1 MPDNPDAMKQYNA
14 LQNSVRDTLE
24 RYLADLGDTQPND
37 VYDMVIHCV
46 ERPILQIVMQHVG
59 DNQSKAADMLGM
71 TRNTL
76 RKKLLS
82 HKLLSEK

>member
-1 MPDNPDAMKQYNA
+1 MKQYNT

-24 RYLADLGDTQPND
+24 RYLADLGDTQPHGM
-37 VYDMVIHCV
+37 YDMVIECV
-46 ERPILQIVMQHVG
+46 ERPILQIAMLHAR
-59 DNQSKAADMLGM
+59 DNQSKAAEMLGM

-82 HKLLSEK
+82 HKLISEK

>member
-1 MPDNPDAMKQYNA
+1 MKQYNA
-14 LQNSVRDTLE
+14 LQHSVRDTLE
-24 RYLADLGDTQPND
+24 RYLADLGDTHPSD
-37 VYDMVIHCV
+37 MYDMVIQCV
-46 ERPILQIVMQHVG
+46 ERPILQIAMQHAG

>member
-1 MPDNPDAMKQYNA
+1 MKQYNA

-24 RYLADLGDTQPND
+24 RYLADLGDTQPNGM
-37 VYDMVIHCV
+37 YDMVIECV
-46 ERPILQIVMQHVG
+46 ERPILQIAMLHAR
-59 DNQSKAADMLGM
+59 DNQSKAAEMLGM

>member
-1 MPDNPDAMKQYNA
+1 MKQYNA
-14 LQNSVRDTLE
+14 LQNSVRETLE
-24 RYLADLGDTQPND
+24 RYLTDLGDTQPNGM
-37 VYDMVIHCV
+37 YDMVIYCV
-46 ERPILQIVMQHVG
+46 ERPVLQIAMQRAG

>member
-1 MPDNPDAMKQYNA
+1 MKQYNA

-24 RYLADLGDTQPND
+24 RYLADLGDTQPD
-37 VYDMVIHCV
+37 GMYDMVIECV
-46 ERPILQIVMQHVG
+46 ERPILQVVMLHAR
-59 DNQSKAADMLGM
+59 DNQSKAAEMLGM

-82 HKLLSEK
+82 HKLISEK

>member
-1 MPDNPDAMKQYNA
+1 MKQYNA
-14 LQNSVRDTLE
+14 LQSSVRETLE
-24 RYLADLGDTQPND
+24 RYLNDLGDTQPTGM
-37 VYDMVIHCV
+37 YDMVIHCV
-46 ERPILQIVMQHVG
+46 ERPILQIAMQHAG
-59 DNQSKAADMLGM
+59 DNQSKAAEMLGM

>member
-1 MPDNPDAMKQYNA
+1 MKQYNA

-24 RYLADLGDTQPND
+24 RYLADLGDTQPD
-37 VYDMVIHCV
+37 GMYDMVIECV
-46 ERPILQIVMQHVG
+46 ERPILQVAMLHAR
-59 DNQSKAADMLGM
+59 DNQSKAAEMLGM

-82 HKLLSEK
+82 HKLISEK

>member
-1 MPDNPDAMKQYNA
+1 MKQYNA

-24 RYLADLGDTQPND
+24 RYLTDLGDTQPNSM
-37 VYDMVIHCV
+37 YDMVIQCV
-46 ERPILQIVMQHVG
+46 ERPLLQIAMQHAG
-59 DNQSKAADMLGM
+59 DNQSKAADMLGI

>member
-1 MPDNPDAMKQYNA
+1 MKQYNA

-24 RYLADLGDTQPND
+24 RYLTDLGDTQPNGM
-37 VYDMVIHCV
+37 YDMVIRCV
-46 ERPILQIVMQHVG
+46 ERPVLQIAMQRAG
-59 DNQSKAADMLGM
+59 DNQSKAADMLGL

>member
-1 MPDNPDAMKQYNA
+1 MKQYNA

-24 RYLADLGDTQPND
+24 RYLTDLGDTQPNGM
-37 VYDMVIHCV
+37 YDMVIHCV
-46 ERPILQIVMQHVG
+46 ERPILQIAMQHAG

-76 RKKLLS
+76 RKKLIE
-82 HKLLSEK
+82 HKLLK

>member
-1 MPDNPDAMKQYNA
+1 M
-14 LQNSVRDTLE
+14 
-24 RYLADLGDTQPND
+24 
-37 VYDMVIHCV
+37 YDMVIHCV
-46 ERPILQIVMQHVG
+46 ERPILQIAMQHAKN
-59 DNQSKAADMLGM
+59 NQSKAADMLGM

>member
-1 MPDNPDAMKQYNA
+1 MKQYNA

-24 RYLADLGDTQPND
+24 RYLTDLGDTQPNAM
-37 VYDMVIHCV
+37 YDMVIQCV
-46 ERPILQIVMQHVG
+46 ERPLLQIAMQHAG
-59 DNQSKAADMLGM
+59 DNQSKAADMLGL

>member
-1 MPDNPDAMKQYNA
+1 MKQYNA
-14 LQNSVRDTLE
+14 LQNSVRETLE
-24 RYLADLGDTQPND
+24 RYLTDLGDTQPNGM
-37 VYDMVIHCV
+37 YDMVIHCV
-46 ERPILQIVMQHVG
+46 ERPVLQIAMQRAG

>member
-1 MPDNPDAMKQYNA
+1 MKQYNA
-14 LQNSVRDTLE
+14 LQSSVRETLE
-24 RYLADLGDTQPND
+24 RYLTDLGDTQPND
-37 VYDMVIHCV
+37 MYDMVIHCV
-46 ERPILQIVMQHVG
+46 ERPILQIAMQHAKN
-59 DNQSKAADMLGM
+59 NQSKAADMLGM

>member
-1 MPDNPDAMKQYNA
+1 MLHA
-14 LQNSVRDTLE
+14 R
-24 RYLADLGDTQPND
+24 
-37 VYDMVIHCV
+37 
-46 ERPILQIVMQHVG
+46 
-59 DNQSKAADMLGM
+59 DNQSKAAEMLGM